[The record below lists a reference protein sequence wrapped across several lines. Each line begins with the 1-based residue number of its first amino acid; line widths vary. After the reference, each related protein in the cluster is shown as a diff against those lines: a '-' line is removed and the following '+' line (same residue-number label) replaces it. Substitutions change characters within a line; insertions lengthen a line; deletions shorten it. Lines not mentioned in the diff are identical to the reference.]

1 MPELAAYRAIQ
12 GLGAGGLFS
21 LAVTIIGADAVPA
34 DSSVLSRLHPELA
47 RPFLTGFADATS
59 LVFAVGAVV
68 LVVGLVAALLL
79 PDEQLLAGDD

>member
-1 MPELAAYRAIQ
+1 MSQPPTDSYPSQ
-12 GLGAGGLFS
+12 PGSGAPHG
-21 LAVTIIGADAVPA
+21 
-34 DSSVLSRLHPELA
+34 SSVLSRLHPELA
-47 RPFLTGFADATS
+47 RPFLTGFAEATS